1 MDDKKKRMLFAPIGG
16 IFEAAIMQP
25 FDTIKVRKQSNQYP
39 GLYKFIQKKGVE
51 YLYKGLTPFML
62 QMFVKYGIRF
72 SAFEVLRGKQNN
84 VYSNLMAGIGAGF
97 FESLFII

>member
-39 GLYKFIQKKGVE
+39 GLYKFIQKEKNQI
-51 YLYKGLTPFML
+51 KKHT
-62 QMFVKYGIRF
+62 KIKTKR
-72 SAFEVLRGKQNN
+72 
-84 VYSNLMAGIGAGF
+84 
-97 FESLFII
+97 